1 MTNERIIALT
11 GIDGP
16 DLNHMN
22 SQTAYFDRTVQT
34 NRGKT
39 GTVLWIELY
48 THDVVGM
55 TFESLYSSYRC
66 RITYSY

>member
-16 DLNHMN
+16 DLYHMN
-22 SQTAYFDRTVQT
+22 YQTAYFDRTIQT
-34 NRGKT
+34 DRCET

-48 THDVVGM
+48 THYVIAM
-55 TFESLYSSYRC
+55 TFESL
-66 RITYSY
+66 

>member
-55 TFESLYSSYRC
+55 TFKSLYSLYHL